1 MVSIDNAGEYPI
13 AIVPPFDG
21 EEEARLNWYFEEH
34 LSFPFTEQVD
44 IVRPGSCQELA
55 RRLQQARLWQASG
68 DTTLPAA
75 VAATLGVTLEQAE
88 EVLREGVSE

>member
-1 MVSIDNAGEYPI
+1 MPLLSIRERPGGPDGSNATVSIDNAGEYPI

-44 IVRPGSCQELA
+44 IVRPGSYQELA
-55 RRLQQARLWQASG
+55 SRLHRRG
-68 DTTLPAA
+68 
-75 VAATLGVTLEQAE
+75 
-88 EVLREGVSE
+88 